1 MVVMRVVFD
10 DNVYVGLSSL
20 FGKIALQLNL
30 VLITSLRLRNNK
42 DGQFSKNQPVFKTV
56 VTARV
61 KISWFNN

>member
-1 MVVMRVVFD
+1 MTMYMLGFKFP
-10 DNVYVGLSSL
+10 LWQ
-20 FGKIALQLNL
+20 KALQLNL
-30 VLITSLRLRNNK
+30 FLITYLRLRNNK

>member
-1 MVVMRVVFD
+1 MTMYMLV
-10 DNVYVGLSSL
+10 LSSL

-30 VLITSLRLRNNK
+30 FLITSLRLRNNK

-61 KISWFNN
+61 KIS